1 MKKLLLLLLIGFQ
14 LAALA
19 QPITLATPES
29 QGFSSERFKR
39 IDREM
44 NGWVD
49 KGWMQGG
56 AALVI
61 RNGKI
66 VYYKA
71 VGYNDKELKVQ
82 MQKGS
87 DLPHRFTD
95 QGHHQCGD
103 HDPV

>member
-1 MKKLLLLLLIGFQ
+1 MKKILLLLLLGFQ
-14 LAALA
+14 LAAYA

-29 QGFSSERFKR
+29 QGFSGERLKR
-39 IDREM
+39 LDREM

-61 RNGKI
+61 RNNKI

-71 VGYNDKELKVQ
+71 AGFND
-82 MQKGS
+82 
-87 DLPHRFTD
+87 
-95 QGHHQCGD
+95 
-103 HDPV
+103 